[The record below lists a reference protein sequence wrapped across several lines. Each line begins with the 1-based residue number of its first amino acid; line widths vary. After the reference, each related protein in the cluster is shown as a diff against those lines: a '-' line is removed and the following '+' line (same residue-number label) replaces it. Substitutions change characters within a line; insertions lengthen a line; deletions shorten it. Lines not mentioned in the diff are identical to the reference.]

1 MKLSCCA
8 YSFRQ
13 HLQTGQMT
21 LEQFV
26 RKCADM
32 GLDGVELTAYYFP
45 TTDEAYLHRL
55 KRFVF
60 LQGLDISGTAVGNN
74 FCQPDPEAREQQV
87 ALVRRWI
94 DVSASLG
101 SPVLRVFAGPVPQG
115 HTREDAVQWTIE
127 ALRKCAEYA
136 EAKGVMLALENHGG
150 ITDTAESTLQI
161 LKGVGNDWVG
171 LNLDFGNFHESPYE
185 EIEAVAPYAVTTHAK
200 IHTETPN
207 GREAL
212 DYTRIAAIMF
222 RNDYK
227 GYISIEYE
235 EPEDPVSAVP
245 RFVSELRQAFG

>member
-1 MKLSCCA
+1 
-8 YSFRQ
+8 
-13 HLQTGQMT
+13 MT